1 MNRQIFFIIIFAMMI
16 FSISAAFAENMND
29 GKKFIY
35 IPIDNRPVNLIQTI
49 EIAERLGYEILV
61 PPEIF
66 LGTGAKA
73 EQWGDPDSLWDW
85 LNKIAPRADAAIIST
100 DAMIYGSLV
109 GSRKHELPPEEILE
123 RAKKFEQLR
132 KENPNLPIY
141 AFGTIMRTPNYN
153 WEEITTEN
161 IPESDY
167 YGRYGLKIFQYTA
180 LKDKEEVQ
188 GISAA
193 ERKEME
199 RLQSEVPEK
208 AMQDWFGR
216 RAKNYNASKYL
227 VDLTRNGAFQY
238 FLLSGD
244 DSAFFCQTN
253 LERRHLREYGADIG
267 KEKFQVISGAD
278 EIGMLMLSRAINND
292 LHYVPFVS
300 IGYNVGKGANTV
312 PTFSNEKISES
323 LESAIISVGGL
334 RVPDPE
340 NADLVLAIH
349 TKPNGK
355 TLGADS
361 KKNNTKPH
369 TGIGSYMQLLKGY
382 LKKDYPVGVVDIST
396 SNGADNAL
404 MQRLKK
410 EKLQF
415 KIRSYSGWNTA
426 TNTAGFLIGAGV
438 LTNYLEKDDIYS
450 LLLTRY
456 LDDWAYQAN
465 IRTQINNG
473 LIWTIPGDGNAW
485 GLGTRQEGLENLASN
500 LVTEFAA
507 KNIFLPKGYTLKNIQ
522 ARFPWSRT
530 FESEITFDLIEN

>member
-1 MNRQIFFIIIFAMMI
+1 MNKIFFLSLILGLIIF
-16 FSISAAFAENMND
+16 SATVTSAEDIGN
-29 GKKFIY
+29 GKKIIY
-35 IPIDNRPVNLIQTI
+35 VPTDSRPVNFIQTV
-49 EIAERLGYEILV
+49 EVAEKLGYEIWL

-66 LGTGAKA
+66 LGTGPNT
-73 EQWGDPDSLWDW
+73 EQLGNPELLWDW
-85 LNKIAPRADAAIIST
+85 LNQNVANADAAVISI
-100 DAMIYGSLV
+100 DAMLYGSLV

-141 AFGTIMRTPNYN
+141 AFGTVMRTPNYN
-153 WEEITTEN
+153 WAEVTTKN

-199 RLQSEVPEK
+199 RLKSEVPEK

-227 VDLTRNGAFQY
+227 VDLTRNGVFQY

-253 LERRHLREYGADIG
+253 LECRHLREYGADIG

-300 IGYNVGKGANTV
+300 IGYNVGKGGDTV
-312 PTFSNEKISES
+312 PQFSNEKISES
-323 LESAIISVGGL
+323 LECAIRAIGGM
-334 RVPDPE
+334 RVPNPQ

-349 TKPNGK
+349 TNPNGK
-355 TLGADS
+355 TVGADS

-369 TGIGSYMQLLKGY
+369 AGIGSYMKMLKGY
-382 LKKDYPVGVVDIST
+382 LKNDYPVGVVDIST

-415 KIRSYSGWNTA
+415 KIRAYGGWNTA

-438 LTNYLEKDDIYS
+438 LTNKMTQEDIYS

-456 LDDWAYQAN
+456 LDDWVYQAN
-465 IRTQINNG
+465 IRTQIVNG
-473 LIWTIPGDGNAW
+473 LIWTIPGEGGAW
-485 GLGTRQEGLENLASN
+485 GLNEKQEGLENLASN
-500 LVTEFAA
+500 LMSEFAA
-507 KNIFLPKGYTLKNIQ
+507 KNIFLPQGYSLKNIQ

-530 FESEITFDLIEN
+530 FESEITFDLVEN